1 MTIRRERVNQWE
13 NQSELGNTLQEIRPG
28 KGWIR
33 SEVGECGISL
43 KDGDRI
49 AAWELYVEM
58 FTRVATR
65 RLPSESGDE
74 KTALESIHSLF
85 PTTRGILRQHGREA
99 LSIIYGPGRV

>member
-1 MTIRRERVNQWE
+1 MNLATLLKRFDLEKVGFGPKWVNAE
-13 NQSELGNTLQEIRPG
+13 F
-28 KGWIR
+28 
-33 SEVGECGISL
+33 SL

-58 FTRVATR
+58 LTRIATQ

-74 KTALESIHSLF
+74 KTALEGIHSLF

-99 LSIIYGPGRV
+99 LSIICGPGRA